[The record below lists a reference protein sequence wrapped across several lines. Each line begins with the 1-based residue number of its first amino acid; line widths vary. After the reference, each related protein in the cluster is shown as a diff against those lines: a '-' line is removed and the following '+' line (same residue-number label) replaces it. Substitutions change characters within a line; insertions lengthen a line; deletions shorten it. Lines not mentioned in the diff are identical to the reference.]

1 MGQDLADI
9 VATGT
14 ENGEDRVANAAL
26 QRASGKTS
34 VALHVTDFGFDGA
47 ASFQELGQ

>member
-1 MGQDLADI
+1 MSQDLAD
-9 VATGT
+9 VVVTGT
-14 ENGEDRVANAAL
+14 EDDEDRVANATL

-34 VALHVTDFGFDGA
+34 VALHVTDFRFDGA